1 MLSKSKT
8 FSDGIKLLKQY
19 VQQSNGRFDYR
30 NAFTKMNFE
39 SAFIEKVTDEM
50 GKLNILSSQGSSRS
64 LNPDIQNK
72 LERLKMKLEGI
83 NNEHSRSIATKDMN

>member
-8 FSDGIKLLKQY
+8 FSEGVKLLKQY
-19 VQQSNGRFDYR
+19 VQQSNGRFDYK
-30 NAFTKMNFE
+30 NAFAKMNFE
-39 SAFIEKVTDEM
+39 AAFIEKVNDQM

-83 NNEHSRSIATKDMN
+83 NN

>member
-1 MLSKSKT
+1 
-8 FSDGIKLLKQY
+8 
-19 VQQSNGRFDYR
+19 
-30 NAFTKMNFE
+30 
-39 SAFIEKVTDEM
+39 M

-83 NNEHSRSIATKDMN
+83 NN

>member
-8 FSDGIKLLKQY
+8 FIEGVKLLKLY
-19 VQQSNGRFDYR
+19 VQQSGGRFDYR
-30 NAFTKMNFE
+30 REFAKMSFQT
-39 SAFIEKVTDEM
+39 AFIEKVNEEM

-83 NNEHSRSIATKDMN
+83 NN